1 MADYTEPT
9 TVYQPDEVDMDIIRA
24 LQGNG
29 RLSVREL
36 AAKIH
41 RSPTPTFERLRRLE
55 QAGIIRGYT
64 VRIETEMLGR
74 NFTVFCNVRLSRI
87 NTEIH
92 TDFAKAINAMDEV
105 TECYNVSGSFDYM
118 LKVSVSDMRGY
129 RAFVTDKLGRLSIVD
144 SVQSVF
150 VMETI
155 KQTDAIV

>member
-1 MADYTEPT
+1 MDNKTGTAAYR
-9 TVYQPDEVDMDIIRA
+9 PDDTDMEIIRA
-24 LQGNG
+24 LQVNS

-55 QAGIIRGYT
+55 QSGVIRGYT
-64 VRIETEMLGR
+64 VRVEPESLGYD
-74 NFTVFCNVRLSRI
+74 FTVFCNVRLSRI

-92 TDFAKAINAMDEV
+92 AEFARAVGAMPEV

-118 LKVSVSDMRGY
+118 LKVRVRDMHGY
-129 RAFVTDKLGRLSIVD
+129 RTFVTDKLGRLPMID

-150 VMETI
+150 VMDTI
-155 KQTDAIV
+155 KQTDPVV